1 MLFMKIHLSALIL
14 IFCALSFPTKAETL
28 SGKPRVIDG
37 DTLEIAGQR
46 IGLFG
51 IDAPEFNQVCTK
63 KGKPWACGEKA
74 TMVLLY
80 AAGTHWVD
88 CQTREKDKRGR
99 LMADCKTGP
108 YHLSEFMVRTGWALA
123 DRTVSDQFVAQ
134 EEEAQKTKKGIWKG
148 SFVEPWEWRKEQK

>member
-1 MLFMKIHLSALIL
+1 MPLMKFFLSSLIV
-14 IFCALSFPTKAETL
+14 IFCAFGFPTKAETL

-46 IGLFG
+46 IGLYG
-51 IDAPEFNQVCTK
+51 IDAPEMNQVCTK
-63 KGKPWACGEKA
+63 NGKPWACGEKA
-74 TMVLLY
+74 TMVLLF

-88 CQTREKDKRGR
+88 CVTRETDTQGR

-123 DRTVSDQFVAQ
+123 DRHVTDQFVAK
-134 EEEAQKTKKGIWKG
+134 ENEARKTKKGLWKG
-148 SFVEPWEWRKEQK
+148 SFVEPWEWRNAQ